1 MTRVPVRRGGTRELT
16 SAGDLTWVRK
26 RQDFLGHDPVTGDL
40 HGQVGP
46 PMKHA
51 VTEDAEGCVVLS
63 DLEKAPSRPY
73 HHPRFGLPWTGLH
86 PGTVPQWRGVPEKDL
101 PVRDLISPR
110 PLRSPVAHE
119 VSCLACRAQLL
130 QRIQLNQLS
139 GIPPPLVL

>member
-1 MTRVPVRRGGTRELT
+1 MTQEKFTAPEPSLPGKEDTNRQPRALHGHPPPLRGDKGARLGGGTRELT

-63 DLEKAPSRPY
+63 DLQRAP
-73 HHPRFGLPWTGLH
+73 
-86 PGTVPQWRGVPEKDL
+86 
-101 PVRDLISPR
+101 
-110 PLRSPVAHE
+110 
-119 VSCLACRAQLL
+119 
-130 QRIQLNQLS
+130 
-139 GIPPPLVL
+139 